1 MAFLGNRLHIFDNL
15 AFVPDMV
22 TGSDDVRALIEKL
35 VGDPRSYPEPP
46 GCVFGVHHHQVH
58 PPLLDQGA
66 QVLAYNT
73 PSSVAKYVTDK
84 ENEQKTPS
92 I

>member
-1 MAFLGNRLHIFDNL
+1 
-15 AFVPDMV
+15 MV
-22 TGSDDVRALIEKL
+22 TGGEDVRSLVEEL
-35 VGDPRSYPEPP
+35 VGDPGSYPEPP
-46 GCVFGVHHHQVH
+46 GRVLGVHHHQVH
-58 PPLLDQGA
+58 PPLLDQRA

-84 ENEQKTPS
+84 ENEQKPPS

>member
-1 MAFLGNRLHIFDNL
+1 MAICGYRLHIFDNL

-22 TGSDDVRALIEKL
+22 TGRDDVRALVEEL

-46 GCVFGVHHHQVH
+46 GRVLGVYHHQVDA
-58 PPLLDQGA
+58 PLLDQRA

-73 PSSVAKYVTDK
+73 PPSLAKYVTDK
-84 ENEQKTPS
+84 ENTQKSPS